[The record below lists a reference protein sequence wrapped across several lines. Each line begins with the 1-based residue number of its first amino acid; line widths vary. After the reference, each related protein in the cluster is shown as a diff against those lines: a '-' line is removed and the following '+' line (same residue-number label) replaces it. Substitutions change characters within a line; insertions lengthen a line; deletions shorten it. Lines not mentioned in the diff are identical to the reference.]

1 MKKINLLIMSTG
13 VVLLSFISACKDAP
27 DHSDE
32 TPSNTSGL
40 DFTKYMAIGN
50 SITAGYQSGALYQEG
65 QEVAYP
71 VLIAKSA
78 GATDFQIPTLSG
90 EGTGERL
97 TWNGNFTASGSP
109 DLVKIPKATS
119 GEIVQRA
126 VNLTLERPYNNMG
139 IPGAFL
145 VLPSPFSPATDF
157 FDVKMDGN
165 ISAGG
170 EAKISG
176 AFSRTLVGGN
186 GLFTLTL
193 RSLGSSLWLS
203 MKSYQPKVVSL
214 WLGNNDVLGYATS
227 GGTAPLAPSDAAVFQ
242 TKYQQVADSISGLAS
257 QPKVVVATI
266 PDVTTI
272 PFFTTVN
279 VSLVGKIPSGKIYY
293 NNSGGS
299 VDSIY
304 VDAATYASGAIYN
317 RGMITLLGA
326 SALGNGVTT
335 FTGLAKALPLGSQ
348 YVLDP
353 AEIVIAKTAVQQFN
367 NSIKTIA
374 AAKGWAIA
382 DVSTEFGKIAL
393 TGSTG
398 KQFQGKTVTVA
409 FITGGLFS
417 YDGVHPSTLG
427 QGIIANFVIDAL
439 NSKYGSSI
447 RNIDLNSLAGMK
459 FGKTAPSGIA
469 IDPASIPAEPLE
481 NMVNMLGGSLK

>member
-1 MKKINLLIMSTG
+1 MSTG

-40 DFTKYMAIGN
+40 DFSKYMAIGN

-71 VLIAKSA
+71 VLVAKSA

-90 EGTGERL
+90 EGTGGRL
-97 TWNGNFTASGSP
+97 SWDGTFSASGSP
-109 DLVKIPKATS
+109 NLIP
-119 GEIVQRA
+119 IVAASASEVLGRA
-126 VNLTLERPYNNMG
+126 VNIGLARPYNNMG
-139 IPGAFL
+139 IPGALL
-145 VLPSPFSPATDF
+145 VIPGTALLGNATDF
-157 FDVKMDGN
+157 FNVAIN
-165 ISAGG
+165 AGG
-170 EAKISG
+170 TDAVVG
-176 AFSRTLVGGN
+176 PGGVGGSRGN
-186 GLFTLTL
+186 ALFTLTL
-193 RSLGSSLWLS
+193 RSPSSSLWLS

-227 GGTAPLAPSDAAVFQ
+227 GGVNPGAPTDATVFQ

-257 QPKVVVATI
+257 QPKVVVGTV

-272 PFFTTVN
+272 PYFTTVN

-293 NNSGGS
+293 SHSNGS

-317 RGMITLLGA
+317 RGMITLVGA
-326 SALGNGVTT
+326 SKLGNGSTT
-335 FTGLAKALPLGSQ
+335 FTGLAKVAPLGNQ

-393 TGSTG
+393 TGSAG